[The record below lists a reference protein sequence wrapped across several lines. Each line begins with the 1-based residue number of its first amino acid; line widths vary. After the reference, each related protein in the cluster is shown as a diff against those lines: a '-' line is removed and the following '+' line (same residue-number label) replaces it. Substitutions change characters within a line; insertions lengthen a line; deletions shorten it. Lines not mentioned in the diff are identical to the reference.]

1 MKYLFPWNWT
11 FAGVMK
17 LLDSGMT
24 GFKRL
29 FKCVAI
35 LFLSFELLCRF
46 VNCLYLWFDSP
57 YETFTMTFF
66 DALREI
72 ISLLASGYALKLGLR
87 PSSVK
92 DFDRRRFHNL
102 GSLLATQLILV
113 ILLGDKISNPDEY
126 DETRRTIITRLWN
139 QCSSP
144 LWAGSV
150 VIFFLSLFES
160 FYLDLFPS
168 SSQDIEPDE
177 FFKYCI
183 LGRKEKLKQFTS
195 KHRNL
200 ISINEKYKGSTALH
214 LAIEGNHLQIVQY
227 ILQTFAEEL
236 DFTVTNEDGLIPLD
250 LAIKKKYFYI
260 TNAILSDKRAWIFAF
275 RSSLILAV
283 KTGQDK
289 IARTIS
295 QIRCKVHMSLTLSKS
310 EFNALPINN
319 MYVIPENQRY

>member
-1 MKYLFPWNWT
+1 M
-11 FAGVMK
+11 
-17 LLDSGMT
+17 DS
-24 GFKRL
+24 
-29 FKCVAI
+29 
-35 LFLSFELLCRF
+35 
-46 VNCLYLWFDSP
+46 
-57 YETFTMTFF
+57 
-66 DALREI
+66 
-72 ISLLASGYALKLGLR
+72 
-87 PSSVK
+87 
-92 DFDRRRFHNL
+92 
-102 GSLLATQLILV
+102 
-113 ILLGDKISNPDEY
+113 
-126 DETRRTIITRLWN
+126 
-139 QCSSP
+139 
-144 LWAGSV
+144 
-150 VIFFLSLFES
+150 
-160 FYLDLFPS
+160 
-168 SSQDIEPDE
+168 
-177 FFKYCI
+177 
-183 LGRKEKLKQFTS
+183 
-195 KHRNL
+195 
-200 ISINEKYKGSTALH
+200 SINEKYKGSTALH